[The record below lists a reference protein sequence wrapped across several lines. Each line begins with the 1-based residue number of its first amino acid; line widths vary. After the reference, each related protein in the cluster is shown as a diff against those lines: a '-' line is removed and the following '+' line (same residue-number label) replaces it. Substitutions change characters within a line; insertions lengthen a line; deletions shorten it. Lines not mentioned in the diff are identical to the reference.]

1 MIFFTY
7 VSCINKLCAYMN
19 KLLNS
24 FSYEITIMVF

>member
-1 MIFFTY
+1 MLSFTY
-7 VSCINKLCAYMN
+7 VSYINKLCAYMT